1 MSPSAERGAGRVR
14 RGTAF
19 LVPVVLA
26 LAVGAAWRYRDPLL
40 AALTG
45 AAASPATQL
54 QDVLQRQGRASVD
67 VGAGGRAE
75 LSPVRFGDV
84 AVQVDGDGRRA
95 QVLAVVDG
103 QGAVTWRGER
113 AALGYVGREAFAM
126 VRCPA
131 ARWCPDG
138 PQLPALRGV
147 LTALRGRAD
156 VEPDR
161 HVRAW
166 QIRVERE
173 RATAG
178 EDYDLVLPGGVERRR
193 VVHTLRRGGA
203 GWAFVDGP

>member
-1 MSPSAERGAGRVR
+1 
-14 RGTAF
+14 
-19 LVPVVLA
+19 VLA
-26 LAVGAAWRYRDPLL
+26 LAVAAAWRYRDPLL
-40 AALTG
+40 AALT
-45 AAASPATQL
+45 ATAASPGTQL
-54 QDVLQRQGRASVD
+54 RDVLARQGRATLD
-67 VGAGGRAE
+67 VGAGARAE

-84 AVQVDGDGRRA
+84 AVQVDAGGQRA
-95 QVLAVVDG
+95 EVLAVVDA

-113 AALGYVGREAFAM
+113 AGLGYVGREAFAM
-126 VRCPA
+126 ARCPA

-156 VEPDR
+156 AEPDR

-193 VVHTLRRGGA
+193 AVHTLRRAGA
-203 GWAFVDGP
+203 GWVFVDGP

>member
-1 MSPSAERGAGRVR
+1 MSPSAEPGGRVR

-19 LVPVVLA
+19 LVPVLLA

-40 AALTG
+40 AALT
-45 AAASPATQL
+45 AAAAGPRTQVQEAL
-54 QDVLQRQGRASVD
+54 ARRGRAALD
-67 VGAGGRAE
+67 LGGGGRAE

-84 AVQVDGDGRRA
+84 AVQVDGARA

-103 QGAVTWRGER
+103 QGAVSWRGER
-113 AALGYVGREAFAM
+113 ATLGYVGREAFAM

-131 ARWCPDG
+131 ARWCPEG
-138 PQLPALRGV
+138 AELPALRGV
-147 LTALRGRAD
+147 LSALRARAE

-178 EDYDLVLPGGVERRR
+178 EDYDVVLPGGAERRR
-193 VVHTLRRGGA
+193 AVHALRREGA
-203 GWAFVDGP
+203 GWVFVEGP